1 MLVKQAETLSES
13 TSLAHEGV
21 EYDALLFSAPLVAWT
36 RYQLPQG
43 ELTAEQITALVTQ
56 MQASVVAPD
65 AHLAIVPRLIN
76 FDQMPQTFQE
86 TRSCIQHLS
95 QQALPITD
103 RKSLR
108 EGKSVYFLLN

>member
-13 TSLAHEGV
+13 TSLTHEGV

-56 MQASVVAPD
+56 MQACVVAPD
-65 AHLAIVPRLIN
+65 AHLAIEIEQPTCMERVCLYVLRAVVAVSLKKKFTYYLI
-76 FDQMPQTFQE
+76 
-86 TRSCIQHLS
+86 SI
-95 QQALPITD
+95 
-103 RKSLR
+103 
-108 EGKSVYFLLN
+108 